1 MLNFRVL
8 TVGFRNKFIVYEKFS
23 EINFCY
29 YEKFSEK
36 YNFSERFS
44 PLPCE
49 ESRVCY
55 KIVGVSEIILN

>member
-1 MLNFRVL
+1 
-8 TVGFRNKFIVYEKFS
+8 VYEKFS

-36 YNFSERFS
+36 FNFSERFS